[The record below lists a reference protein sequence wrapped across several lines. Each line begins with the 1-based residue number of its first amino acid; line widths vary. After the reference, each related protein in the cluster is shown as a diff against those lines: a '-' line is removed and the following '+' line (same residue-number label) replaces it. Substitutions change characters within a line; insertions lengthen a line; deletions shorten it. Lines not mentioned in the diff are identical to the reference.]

1 MTKYIKLIFSLSII
15 ATVATSCNKWLEVK
29 PQDGIIRD
37 DYWKTK
43 EQLGA
48 AVVGC
53 YSSLLDPQ
61 LVTDLFAWGELRAD
75 MLGSTIKTST
85 DAINI
90 MEGNIL
96 ASNSF
101 TDWSPVYRTINN
113 CNTVLEYGPDVIKN
127 DPTLT
132 VKQQNAYLA
141 EAHALRALMYFYLL
155 RTFGEVPLQL
165 TATSKDNEVQQLVKS
180 SQLDVYNQI
189 MSDLK
194 FAQANALGTFGDI
207 NEDKGRIIKTTVFA
221 IEADAYLWENKYD
234 SCIAACDSVI
244 NSQKYGL
251 VDGSDQSQW
260 FNTLYF
266 NGNSSEGIFEFQFDQ
281 QALNPFYGEL
291 ISSSKQYVAG
301 PSVSEDVFGLDHTGL
316 QKDIRGDGGSLNAA
330 DGTIL
335 KYAAATGGE
344 SVTLRASDQS
354 FAHWFVY
361 RYADILLMKAEALT
375 WVNRGGEALALVQ
388 TVRDR
393 AHAIDETVEMPD
405 SSSSDDIAQY
415 ILDERAR
422 EFAFEGKRWYD
433 VLRFAKRNNYKQLN
447 VLLKVVTK
455 NAPTY
460 LKQTMLNKYKDVR
473 SHYLPID
480 QDELLADKKLVQNP
494 FYQ

>member
-1 MTKYIKLIFSLSII
+1 MIKHIKVIFSLILII
-15 ATVATSCNKWLEVK
+15 TVSTSCNKWLEVK

-37 DYWKTK
+37 NYWKTK
-43 EQLGA
+43 EQFGA
-48 AVVGC
+48 AVIGC

-75 MLGSTIKTST
+75 MVGTTLKTST

-96 ASNSF
+96 SSNSF
-101 TDWSPVYRTINN
+101 TDWSVVYRTIND
-113 CNTVLEYGPDVIKN
+113 CNTVLEYGPGVIKN
-127 DPTLT
+127 DATLT

-141 EAHALRALMYFYLL
+141 EAHTIRALMYFYLL

-165 TATSKDNEVQQLVKS
+165 SATSTDNEVTQLVKS

-189 MSDLK
+189 ITDLK
-194 FAQANALGTFGDI
+194 FAQQNAVETYGNI
-207 NEDKGRIIKTTVFA
+207 NTDKGRITKNTVFS
-221 IEADAYLWENKYD
+221 IEADAYLWEDKYD

-251 VDGSDQSQW
+251 VSGTDQSQW

-281 QALNPFYGEL
+281 QALNPFYNQF
-291 ISSSKQYVAG
+291 ISSSKLYVAA
-301 PSVSEDVFGLDHTGL
+301 PNVSSDIFGLDHSGL
-316 QKDIRGDGGSLNAA
+316 QKDIRGDGGSMNAI

-344 SVTLRASDQS
+344 SITLRTADQS

-361 RYADILLMKAEALT
+361 RYADILMMKAEALT
-375 WVNRGGEALALVQ
+375 WVNRGGEALTLVQ
-388 TVRDR
+388 TIRDR
-393 AHAIDETVEMPD
+393 AHAIDETVETPD
-405 SSSSDDIAQY
+405 STSADDIAQY

-422 EFAFEGKRWYD
+422 EFAFEGKRWFD
-433 VLRFAKRNNYKQLN
+433 VLRFAKRNNYKQLG
-447 VLLKVVTK
+447 VLLDVVKK

-460 LKQTMLNKYKDVR
+460 LQQTIVNKYKDVR
-473 SHYLPID
+473 SHYLPIN
-480 QDELLADKKLVQNP
+480 QDELQADKKLIQNP